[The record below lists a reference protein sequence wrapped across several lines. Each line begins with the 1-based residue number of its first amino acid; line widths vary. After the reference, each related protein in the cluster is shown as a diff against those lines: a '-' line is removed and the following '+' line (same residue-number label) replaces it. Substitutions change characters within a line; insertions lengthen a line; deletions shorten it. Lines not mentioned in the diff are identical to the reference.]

1 VRPYPSQKFQG
12 QALLEYSLIL
22 VLVGV
27 VVILVLKIFGPQI
40 GGIFSKINSSL
51 GMEGTVAA
59 EVPAPTAT
67 PDAGPG
73 YDSVAGAQAAYCA
86 ANPSGHGNTYWNP
99 TTNKYIDV
107 DWGTYPPAGFSNF
120 VVHQHCS

>member
-1 VRPYPSQKFQG
+1 MRKQSSKPTHG

-51 GMEGTVAA
+51 GMEGTPAA
-59 EVPAPTAT
+59 AAPDPTAT

-73 YDSVAGAQAAYCA
+73 FDSVANAQAAYCA
-86 ANPSGHGNTYWNP
+86 ANPYGHGNTYRNP

-107 DWGTYPPAGFSNF
+107 DWGTYPPAGFSDF
-120 VVHQHCS
+120 IVHQHCS